1 MKAQE
6 DEIGLRA
13 ETVITDDEVIAAAK
27 EGKLKGWSFNM
38 KHVKDVIEERADQL
52 PLRHVTDF
60 DMDEITLV
68 LNKVPVY
75 SATSIEVRADE
86 EEDVEI
92 RTLCMDTQY
101 TESVPEK
108 KMDYSKYENRIRD
121 LEK

>member
-1 MKAQE
+1 
-6 DEIGLRA
+6 
-13 ETVITDDEVIAAAK
+13 
-27 EGKLKGWSFNM
+27 M

-92 RTLCMDTQY
+92 RTLCKDTQY